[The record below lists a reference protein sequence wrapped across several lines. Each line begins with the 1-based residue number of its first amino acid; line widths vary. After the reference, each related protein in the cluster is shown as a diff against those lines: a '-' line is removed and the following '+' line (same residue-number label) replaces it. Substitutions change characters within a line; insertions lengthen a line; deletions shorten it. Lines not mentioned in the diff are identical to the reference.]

1 MGATSSLNLS
11 NNLLPITVE
20 DAHKSYNNCKK
31 DDHTKHCK
39 HPYVYYLHDEDPS
52 KCCFRCSDCHQE
64 IIDNVRFETERQLME
79 QTYDV
84 LPEGIFPAEYSAK
97 NCGIKLGFLKAFVE
111 LYDCAD
117 WSSAEVIRHIIKPI
131 TEQTRCRAA
140 ELAYL
145 KPYTGHAQ
153 TFISHAHKGKFGDV
167 VAGMLDGGVVDLD
180 RLVWI
185 DIFGVRQV

>member
-64 IIDNVRFETERQLME
+64 IIDNFEAKRLNLASSLASFVLCTYLLM
-79 QTYDV
+79 
-84 LPEGIFPAEYSAK
+84 GNAFAFP
-97 NCGIKLGFLKAFVE
+97 
-111 LYDCAD
+111 
-117 WSSAEVIRHIIKPI
+117 IR
-131 TEQTRCRAA
+131 R
-140 ELAYL
+140 
-145 KPYTGHAQ
+145 
-153 TFISHAHKGKFGDV
+153 
-167 VAGMLDGGVVDLD
+167 
-180 RLVWI
+180 
-185 DIFGVRQV
+185 